1 MTMSRVLLIDDEE
14 ELRFSTAQAL
24 ELSGF
29 AVTMLASAEHA
40 LELIGYSFD
49 GVVVSD
55 IRMPGMDGMTLLQKV
70 RELDPEIPVILM
82 TGHGDVQLA
91 VNAMRNGAYDFIEK
105 PFTPQYLAGI
115 IKERMTGGLWC
126 WKTAASRR

>member
-70 RELDPEIPVILM
+70 REVL
-82 TGHGDVQLA
+82 HG
-91 VNAMRNGAYDFIEK
+91 GE
-105 PFTPQYLAGI
+105 
-115 IKERMTGGLWC
+115 
-126 WKTAASRR
+126 ASGVRGRKA

>member
-1 MTMSRVLLIDDEE
+1 MTKRA
-14 ELRFSTAQAL
+14 RFSTAQAL

-91 VNAMRNGAYDFIEK
+91 VNAMRNGAYDFIEN
-105 PFTPQYLAGI
+105 PSPRNISPASS
-115 IKERMTGGLWC
+115 KEPMIGGRWC
-126 WKTAASRR
+126 WKTAA

>member
-40 LELIGYSFD
+40 LELIGYRSH
-49 GVVVSD
+49 
-55 IRMPGMDGMTLLQKV
+55 
-70 RELDPEIPVILM
+70 EE
-82 TGHGDVQLA
+82 
-91 VNAMRNGAYDFIEK
+91 
-105 PFTPQYLAGI
+105 
-115 IKERMTGGLWC
+115 
-126 WKTAASRR
+126 

>member
-70 RELDPEIPVILM
+70 RELDSGNTRHPDDGPW
-82 TGHGDVQLA
+82 
-91 VNAMRNGAYDFIEK
+91 R
-105 PFTPQYLAGI
+105 
-115 IKERMTGGLWC
+115 C
-126 WKTAASRR
+126 AACRQRHAQRCL

>member
-55 IRMPGMDGMTLLQKV
+55 IRMPGMDGARCGNTCDSDDGS
-70 RELDPEIPVILM
+70 R
-82 TGHGDVQLA
+82 GCS
-91 VNAMRNGAYDFIEK
+91 
-105 PFTPQYLAGI
+105 AGGQ
-115 IKERMTGGLWC
+115 RHAQWRL
-126 WKTAASRR
+126 